1 MPLLRNDSP
10 RRVAVAAARRVAVI
24 AAAAS
29 PGAPIV
35 ARSPFVKAFSTFTVA
50 AWNSWGALKVG
61 DDKCPHSRGCT
72 RLCASC
78 VAIFW
83 CKGIQLRKMISHS
96 SCVCGRYILDK
107 RFGRRVQE
115 AYRIDCSARSTGCTR
130 RIDGEAFHVSF
141 VSCISFPFSL

>member
-1 MPLLRNDSP
+1 MRSSP
-10 RRVAVAAARRVAVI
+10 IRGQKSSVI
-24 AAAAS
+24 SNERSEGQLAS
-29 PGAPIV
+29 DTI
-35 ARSPFVKAFSTFTVA
+35 RKAFSTFTVA

-83 CKGIQLRKMISHS
+83 CKEIQSRKMISHS

-107 RFGRRVQE
+107 RFGRRVE
-115 AYRIDCSARSTGCTR
+115 KAYRIGCSARSTGCTR